1 MQAKL
6 IESSEIAPQVRHF
19 VFEVP
24 EVEKFTFVPGQFVSM
39 NQVIH
44 EKKITRAYSIASA
57 PDDNNRFELC
67 LNLVHEGLLSPRL
80 FEMQPGDTIEIRPPL
95 GMFVLRNPTREA
107 VFIATGTGI
116 APFRSILKAHLNA
129 SSQPFTLVFGV
140 RHESHLMYRA
150 EFEEMARTY
159 PHFRFLPTLSRPAES
174 WTGRSGHVQA
184 HLNEAIGD
192 RRDLDVFLCGLKL
205 MVDDARNILKE
216 MGFDRKQILF
226 EKYD

>member
-6 IESSEIAPQVRHF
+6 IESRELAPEVRHF

-39 NQVIH
+39 NQVVN

-57 PDDNNRFELC
+57 PSETNRFELC

-95 GMFVLRNPTREA
+95 GMFVLRNPPRDA

-116 APFRSILKAHLNA
+116 APFRSILKAQLKEV
-129 SSQPFTLVFGV
+129 SQAFTLVFGV
-140 RHESHLMYRA
+140 RHESHLMYRE
-150 EFEEMARTY
+150 EFEEMARKY
-159 PHFRFLPTLSRPAES
+159 PHFRFMPTLSRPTES
-174 WTGRSGHVQA
+174 WSGRSGHVQA
-184 HLNEAIGD
+184 HLLEAIGE
-192 RRDLDVFLCGLKL
+192 RRDVDVFLCGLKL
-205 MVDDARNILKE
+205 MVDDVRNILKE